1 MAKAKLYFVT
11 SIKLNREQTM
21 KVHERVSN
29 RVLITLLVGLCIWG
43 LLIWQHFHHGV
54 PSHHLLNRADMP
66 AISNWWGAI
75 ILPLLTWFLVAKTGL
90 PKGETSVSAALWG
103 FIAAFSYGVVFS
115 SAFIG
120 GHGAILDLM
129 LPGLLV
135 IALFIPIYRPKY
147 VLGMVFGMAY
157 TFGAFL
163 PTVFVLVFGLMSFII
178 FNYIRPLP
186 LYVFGKLSGKSEL
199 K

>member
-1 MAKAKLYFVT
+1 MAEAKLYFVT
-11 SIKLNREQTM
+11 NIKLNREQTM
-21 KVHERVSN
+21 RVHERVSN

-75 ILPLLTWFLVAKTGL
+75 ILPLLAWFLVAKTGL

-115 SAFIG
+115 AAFIG

-186 LYVFGKLSGKSEL
+186 LYVFDKLSGKSEQ

>member
-1 MAKAKLYFVT
+1 MTKAKLYFIIG
-11 SIKLNREQTM
+11 IKLNGEQTM

-29 RVLITLLVGLCIWG
+29 RVLITFSVGLCIWG
-43 LLIWQHFHHGV
+43 LLIWQHFHAGV

-90 PKGETSVSAALWG
+90 PKVETSVSAALWG
-103 FIAAFSYGVVFS
+103 VIAAFSYGVVFS
-115 SAFIG
+115 MAFIE
-120 GHGAILDLM
+120 GHGSVLELM
-129 LPGLLV
+129 LLGLLV
-135 IALFIPIYRPKY
+135 IALFIPTYRPKY

-163 PTVFVLVFGLMSFII
+163 PTMFVLVFGLMSFII

-186 LYVFGKLSGKSEL
+186 FYVFGKLSGKSEQ

>member
-11 SIKLNREQTM
+11 NIKLNREQTM

-103 FIAAFSYGVVFS
+103 FIAAFCYGVVFS
-115 SAFIG
+115 AAFIG
-120 GHGAILDLM
+120 GHGSILDLM

-163 PTVFVLVFGLMSFII
+163 PTVFVLVFGLLSFII

-186 LYVFGKLSGKSEL
+186 LYVFGKLSGRTEQK
-199 K
+199 